1 MSSLTLPLNFGERP
15 CDRSLLAYL
24 RSITDNSPAAIL
36 WSAFLVWKDFGI
48 ARDDRRRVPLS
59 ATDRAISHPVT
70 IIEQYCGWCGA
81 PGAFVQAAIQAAFFT
96 LSPID
101 DSTAELILTDFFP
114 ANHSTSRDITNS
126 KLGGIG
132 KGVNVA
138 KRLSAAAADEQLDF
152 FAKTRNP
159 LLETVGKSE
168 LREAVMFVHA
178 LCKILKRN
186 PPASR
191 EWADTLTVKALAVLN
206 ATSASDLDAT
216 FKWLLA
222 NRASQEIPPRL
233 DFLLDR
239 FPEFLSKAL
248 KDFR

>member
-1 MSSLTLPLNFGERP
+1 M
-15 CDRSLLAYL
+15 
-24 RSITDNSPAAIL
+24 
-36 WSAFLVWKDFGI
+36 
-48 ARDDRRRVPLS
+48 RRRYKHLLPEHWESGTWTWTDAPL
-59 ATDRAISHPVT
+59 TVK
-70 IIEQYCGWCGA
+70 Q
-81 PGAFVQAAIQAAFFT
+81 
-96 LSPID
+96 
-101 DSTAELILTDFFP
+101 IL
-114 ANHSTSRDITNS
+114 NM
-126 KLGGIG
+126 
-132 KGVNVA
+132 
-138 KRLSAAAADEQLDF
+138 
-152 FAKTRNP
+152 TRNP